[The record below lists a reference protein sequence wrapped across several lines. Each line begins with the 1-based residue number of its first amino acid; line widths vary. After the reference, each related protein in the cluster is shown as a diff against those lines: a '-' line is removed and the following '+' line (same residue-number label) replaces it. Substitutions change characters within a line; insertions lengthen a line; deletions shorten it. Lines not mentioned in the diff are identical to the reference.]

1 MTKHTLPTTLPP
13 VTSQTKEVT
22 WQDMHGRRLK
32 PRDLEDSHLA
42 NIIHHIMQ
50 KPGYSIEMF
59 EAMVREADRRGLSQE
74 YIEGAPYPFI
84 DPTTGVTMIAEYD
97 GSTITVKI
105 YEEEDHFV
113 LQIGARVIGITLDPT
128 VFGDPVLKDDLPI
141 TTKEAKY
148 THADIIP
155 WTHDVGNSIMTYWM
169 ITKPPTI
176 TSVTGS
182 MDIRKKEWVLL
193 KVFQENKFGIT
204 HLIVHDNDL
213 RLYDPEAA

>member
-22 WQDMHGRRLK
+22 WRDMHGRDLK

-50 KPGYSIEMF
+50 KPGYSKEMF
-59 EAMVREADRRGLSQE
+59 EAMVREADIRGLSQE
-74 YIEGAPYPFI
+74 YIEGAPYPFV
-84 DPTTGVTMIAEYD
+84 DPGTGVTMIAEYD
-97 GSTITVKI
+97 NGTFSTKI
-105 YEEEDHFV
+105 YEEEDNFV
-113 LQIGARVIGITLDPT
+113 LRVGAKVIGITLDPA

-148 THADIIP
+148 TRADVIP

-169 ITKPPTI
+169 ISKPPTGA
-176 TSVTGS
+176 SVTGS
-182 MDIRKKEWVLL
+182 MESRKKNYVLL
-193 KVFQENKFGIT
+193 KVSQKNKFGVT
-204 HLIVHDNDL
+204 HLIVCDDDL
-213 RLYDPEAA
+213 PLYDPEAV